1 MPHVLSNMSIIVR
14 RRIYE
19 YCHIMY
25 VYHVSYAYLLI
36 FKNYQIFMF
45 LPIWNFFPLRC
56 VCVQH
61 FDSRVCHVIFASVQL
76 FRIFPRENENK
87 QIEIL
92 HKCNAFRDRMKLYL
106 VNEYNKSKIHLISI
120 ISTYYE
126 NNRFVYHDFE
136 NFLDISYISWVF
148 KMMYLQIYVHDLKLT
163 PEQRIIT
170 QEYLKSLL
178 F

>member
-45 LPIWNFFPLRC
+45 LPIWNFFLPRC

-61 FDSRVCHVIFASVQL
+61 FHSRVCHVIFASVQL
-76 FRIFPRENENK
+76 FKFFPRENENNR
-87 QIEIL
+87 IRIL
-92 HKCNAFRDRMKLYL
+92 HKAYSNRMKLL
-106 VNEYNKSKIHLISI
+106 QLNEYNDTNKNLKKSYKYDMCSI
-120 ISTYYE
+120 QIYE
-126 NNRFVYHDFE
+126 NYRFIYLDFKT
-136 NFLDISYISWVF
+136 S
-148 KMMYLQIYVHDLKLT
+148 
-163 PEQRIIT
+163 
-170 QEYLKSLL
+170 
-178 F
+178 